1 MKKEIGCVI
10 AAFAMEAIVGVAA
23 GVMLN
28 RFVLP
33 KCTNAEKA
41 IVTGGTA
48 ICGWALGRKLDR
60 TFYKWCDE
68 VLHTDLKEV
77 IDVL

>member
-1 MKKEIGCVI
+1 MKKETGCVI
-10 AAFAMEAIVGVAA
+10 AAFAMEAIVGVAV

>member
-1 MKKEIGCVI
+1 MKKETGCVI
-10 AAFAMEAIVGVAA
+10 AAFAMEAIVGVTV
-23 GVMLN
+23 GVTLK
-28 RFVLP
+28 RFVFP

-48 ICGWALGRKLDR
+48 ICCWALGRKLDK

-68 VLHTDLKEV
+68 VFHTDLKEV